1 MNSIL
6 IIQDIPSINLLLESM
21 LSGEGFSVSKAL
33 SGEEGLK
40 LCVSNKFDLILLD
53 YMMPGLNGIDTC
65 KILRSM
71 ENTKKTPIILIS
83 ALEETELNSMK
94 DKINEAGFN
103 GIMQMPFKSET
114 VLDTVMSFIHG

>member
-6 IIQDIPSINLLLESM
+6 IIQDSPSINLLLESM

-83 ALEETELNSMK
+83 ALEKTELNSMK

-114 VLDTVMSFIHG
+114 VLDTVRSFIHG

>member
-6 IIQDIPSINLLLESM
+6 IIQDSPSINLLLESM

-114 VLDTVMSFIHG
+114 VLDTVRSFIHG